1 MKFNTKIAV
10 ITGLFVFVIIGIVAS
25 NPPQEKY
32 KNLKVLP
39 KNISEQ
45 TLEKVMDEF
54 EKALGV
60 GCDFCHVKPADS
72 TAEWDMADDTKPEK
86 EIARKMIAM
95 SNKINKDFFKATTKY
110 GDENAVLEI
119 HCVTCHHGEPHPE
132 MKEEEEEQ
140 IEQREQKEQK
150 QQ

>member
-1 MKFNTKIAV
+1 MKFNKKFIVIGGAV
-10 ITGLFVFVIIGIVAS
+10 AFVVIGIAAS
-25 NPPQEKY
+25 KPPQETF

-39 KNISEQ
+39 KDISEQ
-45 TLEKVMDEF
+45 RLDSVMNEF

-72 TAEWDMADDTKPEK
+72 TANWDMAADDKPDK
-86 EIARKMIAM
+86 NIARKMIEM
-95 SNKINKDFFKATTKY
+95 SNKINKDFFNATTKY
-110 GDENAVLEI
+110 GDENALLEI

-132 MKEEEEEQ
+132 FGEEEQ
-140 IEQREQKEQK
+140 PKEK

>member
-1 MKFNTKIAV
+1 MKFNKKFIVIGGAIA
-10 ITGLFVFVIIGIVAS
+10 FVIIGIAAS
-25 NPPQEKY
+25 EPPKEQF

-39 KNISEQ
+39 KDISEQ
-45 TLEKVMDEF
+45 RLDSVMHEF

-72 TAEWDMADDTKPEK
+72 TANWDMSLDDNPEK
-86 EIARKMIAM
+86 NIARKMIDM
-95 SNKINKDFFKATTKY
+95 SNRINKDFFNATTKY
-110 GDENAVLEI
+110 GDENALLEI

-132 MKEEEEEQ
+132 FGVEEQ
-140 IEQREQKEQK
+140 PKEK

>member
-1 MKFNTKIAV
+1 MKFNKKFIVIGGAIA
-10 ITGLFVFVIIGIVAS
+10 FVIIGIAAS
-25 NPPQEKY
+25 EPPKERF

-39 KNISEQ
+39 KDISEQ
-45 TLEKVMDEF
+45 RLDSVMHEF

-72 TAEWDMADDTKPEK
+72 TANWDMSLDDNPEK
-86 EIARKMIAM
+86 NIARKMIDM
-95 SNKINKDFFKATTKY
+95 SNRINKDFFNATTKY
-110 GDENAVLEI
+110 GDENALLEI

-132 MKEEEEEQ
+132 FGVEEQ
-140 IEQREQKEQK
+140 PKEK

>member
-1 MKFNTKIAV
+1 MKFNKKFIVIGGVIA
-10 ITGLFVFVIIGIVAS
+10 FVIIGIAAS
-25 NPPQEKY
+25 KPTKEQF

-39 KNISEQ
+39 KDISEQ
-45 TLEKVMDEF
+45 RLDSVMNEF

-72 TAEWDMADDTKPEK
+72 TANWDMAADDKPEK
-86 EIARKMIAM
+86 NIARKMIEM
-95 SNKINKDFFKATTKY
+95 SNKINKDFFNATTKY
-110 GDENAVLEI
+110 GDENALLEI

-132 MKEEEEEQ
+132 MEEEET
-140 IEQREQKEQK
+140 KEK

>member
-1 MKFNTKIAV
+1 MKFNRKFMVIGGAIA
-10 ITGLFVFVIIGIVAS
+10 FVIIGIAAS
-25 NPPQEKY
+25 KPPAEKF

-45 TLEKVMDEF
+45 MMDSVMNEF

-72 TAEWDMADDTKPEK
+72 TADWDMASDDRPEK
-86 EIARKMIAM
+86 SIARKMIKM
-95 SNKINKDFFKATTKY
+95 TNKINKDFFNATTKY

-132 MKEEEEEQ
+132 MEEEEET
-140 IEQREQKEQK
+140 KEK

>member
-1 MKFNTKIAV
+1 MTLNKKFIVIGGAIA
-10 ITGLFVFVIIGIVAS
+10 FVIIGIAAS
-25 NPPQEKY
+25 KPPQGKF

-39 KNISEQ
+39 KDISEQ
-45 TLEKVMDEF
+45 TMDSVMNEF

-72 TAEWDMADDTKPEK
+72 TAQWDMALDDKPEK
-86 EIARKMIAM
+86 NIARKMIEM
-95 SNKINKDFFKATTKY
+95 SNKINKDFFNATTKY

-119 HCVTCHHGEPHPE
+119 HCVTCHHGDPHPE
-132 MKEEEEEQ
+132 FGAEEEP
-140 IEQREQKEQK
+140 KDK

>member
-1 MKFNTKIAV
+1 MKFNKTFVVTGGAIA
-10 ITGLFVFVIIGIVAS
+10 FVVIGIAAS
-25 NPPQEKY
+25 KPPQEKF

-45 TLEKVMDEF
+45 TLDTVMHEF

-60 GCDFCHVKPADS
+60 GCDFCHVKPVDS
-72 TAEWDMADDTKPEK
+72 TAQWDMASDARPEK
-86 EIARKMIAM
+86 EIARKMITMA
-95 SNKINKDFFKATTKY
+95 NKINKDFFNATTMY

-119 HCVTCHHGEPHPE
+119 RCMTCHHGEPHPE
-132 MKEEEEEQ
+132 PEQGDETKE
-140 IEQREQKEQK
+140 K

>member
-1 MKFNTKIAV
+1 MVIGGAIA
-10 ITGLFVFVIIGIVAS
+10 FVIIGIAAS
-25 NPPQEKY
+25 KPPAEKF

-45 TLEKVMDEF
+45 MMDSVMNEF

-72 TAEWDMADDTKPEK
+72 TADWDMASDDRPEK
-86 EIARKMIAM
+86 SIARKMIKM
-95 SNKINKDFFKATTKY
+95 TNKINKDFFNATTKY

-132 MKEEEEEQ
+132 MEEEEET
-140 IEQREQKEQK
+140 KEK